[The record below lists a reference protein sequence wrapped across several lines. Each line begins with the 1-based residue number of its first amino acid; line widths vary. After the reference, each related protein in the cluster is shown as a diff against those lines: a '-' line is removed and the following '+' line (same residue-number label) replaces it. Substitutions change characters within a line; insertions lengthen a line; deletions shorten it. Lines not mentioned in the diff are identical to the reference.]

1 MKTIKL
7 KKRNVAK
14 LSDGQMESLQGG
26 ATNACVPF
34 TETCGGSAQCVSD
47 LCPTGDTAC
56 IKPSINACGTN
67 DCYKSVVV
75 CEFTQHCS
83 DISPAD

>member
-26 ATNACVPF
+26 ASNACVQI
-34 TETCGGSAQCVSD
+34 TIICGDTVLCDSD

-67 DCYKSVVV
+67 GCQESVIV
-75 CEFTQHCS
+75 CEDTSRRC
-83 DISPAD
+83 I

>member
-26 ATNACVPF
+26 ATNACVLF
-34 TETCGGSAQCVSD
+34 TETCGGTAQCVSD
-47 LCPTGDTAC
+47 LCQTGDMVC

-75 CEFTQHCS
+75 CEEVSGGCVE
-83 DISPAD
+83 INP